1 MTKQELTAAELEW
14 VHNNLETVR
23 GLMEGGTAP
32 EASPNVGK
40 ETDPLM
46 VVTSQLRENVRK
58 KLREIEKKRRDYR
71 EEKARY
77 ESYIDGDSDGLKKLA
92 EERLAEIASD
102 DFEEHA
108 ASHLEALN
116 AKLEQLDIDPEQVF
130 LPIGTIVRIIGVPE
144 YKDVTRLGDDRKS
157 YPCAG
162 SVGVV
167 VSLHSSSDLSM
178 GVAFRDEYK
187 DGWGYTYCPDYDRVP
202 TYRVEREMLEII
214 GYSLLPDGSEYKGY
228 GYEQTHY
235 RNAQFGRDDQ
245 PEMILEG
252 AGYFWRLHDFGG
264 AQGIE
269 LLQAQVNMDE
279 YSLIEGPVEKY
290 QTSPAPGM

>member
-1 MTKQELTAAELEW
+1 MSKQEMTAAELEW
-14 VHNNLETVR
+14 VKNNLDTVR
-23 GLMEGGTAP
+23 AMMKGGATP
-32 EASPNVGK
+32 EAIAQVVR

-46 VVTSQLRENVRK
+46 VVTAQLQGNVRK

-102 DFEEHA
+102 DFEGHA

-116 AKLEQLDIDPEQVF
+116 TKLEQLDIDPEQVF

-157 YPCAG
+157 YPLAG

-167 VSLHSSSDLSM
+167 VSLHSWNDLSI
-178 GVAFRDEYK
+178 GVAFRSEFK
-187 DGWGYTYCPDYDRVP
+187 DGWGDTHCPGYDRVP
-202 TYRVEREMLEII
+202 TYRVEREMLEIV

-228 GYEQTHY
+228 GYEQTHE
-235 RNAQFGRDDQ
+235 RKDGDEER

-264 AQGIE
+264 TQGIE
-269 LLQAQVNMDE
+269 LLQAQDNMEE
-279 YSLIEGPVEKY
+279 YSWIEGPVEKY
-290 QTSPAPGM
+290 QTSPVPGM